1 MKGIPVLLAL
11 TCIATL
17 PDVTP
22 AWSAAPSAQIA
33 RACRE
38 QSIKAH
44 PTQVAGAARGSAA
57 AQRAYFK
64 DCMAQQQAK
73 ASKPRA
79 PKTKH
84 AP

>member
-11 TCIATL
+11 TCAATL
-17 PDVTP
+17 PVVTP

-38 QSIKAH
+38 QAIKAH
-44 PTQVAGAARGSAA
+44 PTHVAGAARGSAA

-64 DCMAQQQAK
+64 DCIAQLQAK
-73 ASKPRA
+73 ASKGRV
-79 PKTKH
+79 PKTKQ